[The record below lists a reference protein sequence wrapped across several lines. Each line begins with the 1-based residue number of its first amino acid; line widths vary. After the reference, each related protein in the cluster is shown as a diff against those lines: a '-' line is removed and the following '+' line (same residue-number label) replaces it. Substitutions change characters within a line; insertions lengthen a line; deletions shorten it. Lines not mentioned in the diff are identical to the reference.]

1 MLNAMSI
8 DVEDWFHV
16 YNMSGVV
23 PQSQW
28 EKCES
33 RVERNTT
40 QLLELFAKRG
50 VKATFFTLGW
60 VAERFP
66 ALVRAMD
73 EAGHEIATHS
83 HMHRLITHMT
93 PEEFEADLARSL
105 AVLRP
110 LSSRP
115 ILGFR
120 APSFS
125 VTKKTLW
132 ATDTMKRL
140 GLEYDSSVFPIG
152 FHPDYG
158 IGDAPLGAYTHP
170 SGLTELPMSVANV
183 MGRRVP
189 CSGGGYFRLLPYVV
203 TRSLIRRCN
212 SESRPVVFYLHPWEI
227 DPGQPRVQLPA
238 SKAFRHYNNLDR
250 TLGRL
255 DRLLKDFEFGTVTD
269 VLAASSRATTL
280 TGGQ

>member
-16 YNMSGVV
+16 YNMSGVI
-23 PQSQW
+23 PQSEW
-28 EKCES
+28 ESCES

-40 QLLELFAKRG
+40 ALLELFGKRG
-50 VKATFFTLGW
+50 VRATFFTLGW

-66 ALVRAMD
+66 HLVRAMD
-73 EAGHEIATHS
+73 AAGHEVATHS

-93 PEEFEADLARSL
+93 PDEFEADLARSL
-105 AVLRP
+105 EVLRP

-115 ILGFR
+115 IRGFR

-132 ATDTMKRL
+132 ATDTMVRL

-158 IGDAPLGAYTHP
+158 IGDAPLGAYSHP

-189 CSGGGYFRLLPYVV
+189 CSGGGYFRLLPYAA

-212 SESRPVVFYLHPWEI
+212 VEGRPVVFYLHPWEI
-227 DPGQPRVQLPA
+227 DPGQPRVKLPA
-238 SKAFRHYNNLDR
+238 SKAFRHYNNLGR
-250 TLGRL
+250 TLSRL
-255 DRLLKDFEFGTVTD
+255 DRLLKDFEFGTVTE
-269 VLAASSRATTL
+269 VLAASHHDTTL
-280 TGGQ
+280 TGR